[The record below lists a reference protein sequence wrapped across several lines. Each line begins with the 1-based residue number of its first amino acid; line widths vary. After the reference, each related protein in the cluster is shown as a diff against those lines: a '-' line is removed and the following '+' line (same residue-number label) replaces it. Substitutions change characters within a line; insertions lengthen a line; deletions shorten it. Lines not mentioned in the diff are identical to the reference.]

1 MKKPISTFILFCAM
15 VAGAFATNKT
25 PMNIKLTV
33 KGLESSTMI
42 LANYYG
48 DKQYVKD
55 TLAFDKKGT
64 IVLKADTTFPGGVY
78 LAVFPALGNRYFEFI
93 ISESVFSIETDT
105 NDLTGHVKV
114 TGSVENDLFY
124 GDMKFLGKMKV
135 TSDSVG
141 NLYKAAKEQKD
152 KDKFREQLVKID
164 QDVKAQRNNV
174 ITKYPTL
181 FYAKLLK
188 AMKDIEVPDAP
199 RDAKGAMLD
208 SSFQWKFYKSH
219 YWDNVDLQ
227 DERLLR
233 CPVFH
238 NKLKT
243 FMNQTIVQVP
253 DSIIT
258 GGEEL
263 LAKTDK
269 KNEVYRYILTYIFNE
284 MANSKIM
291 GFDAAYAYYGKNYF
305 CKQDLTPWIDTAKRF
320 KICDRAT
327 RLEPV
332 LVGKPA
338 QRLILPT
345 DSTETQWKSL
355 QDVKAKYTIVA
366 FWDPDCGHCKK
377 EIPVLAE
384 AYHNLKKK
392 NISVE
397 GYSPAIMEIENYKDW
412 VEFIQKNNLD
422 WINVCDSKR
431 HSNFRFEWDIQSTP
445 QIYILDQNKIIKARR
460 IGADQVED
468 YILHL
473 EDPKYVGK
481 LSNKVREGDEDK
493 QEGTEK

>member
-1 MKKPISTFILFCAM
+1 
-15 VAGAFATNKT
+15 
-25 PMNIKLTV
+25 
-33 KGLESSTMI
+33 
-42 LANYYG
+42 
-48 DKQYVKD
+48 
-55 TLAFDKKGT
+55 
-64 IVLKADTTFPGGVY
+64 
-78 LAVFPALGNRYFEFI
+78 
-93 ISESVFSIETDT
+93 
-105 NDLTGHVKV
+105 
-114 TGSVENDLFY
+114 
-124 GDMKFLGKMKV
+124 
-135 TSDSVG
+135 
-141 NLYKAAKEQKD
+141 
-152 KDKFREQLVKID
+152 
-164 QDVKAQRNNV
+164 
-174 ITKYPTL
+174 
-181 FYAKLLK
+181 
-188 AMKDIEVPDAP
+188 
-199 RDAKGAMLD
+199 
-208 SSFQWKFYKSH
+208 
-219 YWDNVDLQ
+219 
-227 DERLLR
+227 
-233 CPVFH
+233 
-238 NKLKT
+238 
-243 FMNQTIVQVP
+243 MNQTIVQVP

-445 QIYILDQNKIIKARR
+445 QIYILDQNKVIKARR